1 MDKKKVFL
9 FYHYKQGKIT
19 NNSKTFETE
28 DLLDTT
34 RTGDNDEAQETPQS
48 QILKE
53 IYNRQSECHETIKEA
68 EKQMMDEESTRFE
81 NIHLIQQC
89 MQ

>member
-48 QILKE
+48 
-53 IYNRQSECHETIKEA
+53 
-68 EKQMMDEESTRFE
+68 
-81 NIHLIQQC
+81 
-89 MQ
+89 